1 NALRGQISNIQ
12 QASNKSIPEAWERL
26 QEYIMACPH
35 HGMDNWLIL
44 QNFYNGLT
52 QSSRHH
58 MNAAA
63 GGAFFSLTIERATS
77 LIKKM
82 VSNQGWSDDRLQPC
96 QRGMHSVKEADMLAM
111 KIDLLLKKF
120 EDYPQDKAQMQ
131 TLQALET
138 RMTCEVCRNVGYSG
152 DNCPE
157 TLEEALF
164 LNGNNNGFRPQEGQ
178 GWNQPR
184 PYYQGGNGNSNSF
197 NPNQPT
203 LTAKR
208 RSRSPFRRSWPL
220 QTNPWRPSMPRWTD
234 SLQPSRTS

>member
-1 NALRGQISNIQ
+1 MDTWDKCAKAFLSKFFPTGKTNALRGRISNFQ
-12 QASNKSIPEAWERL
+12 QASNESIPEAWERL
-26 QEYIMACPH
+26 QEYILACPH

-52 QSSRHH
+52 QSSRDHVD
-58 MNAAA
+58 AAA

-77 LIKKM
+77 LIEKM
-82 VSNQGWSDDRLQPC
+82 VSNQGWSDDRLQPR

-120 EDYPQDKAQMQ
+120 EDYSQDKAQMQ

-138 RMTCEVCRNVGYSG
+138 RMTCEVCGNVGHLG

-157 TLEEALF
+157 TQEEALF
-164 LNGNNNGFRPQEGQ
+164 LNGNNGFRPQGGQ
-178 GWNQPR
+178 GWNRPC

-203 LTAKR
+203 LR
-208 RSRSPFRRSWPL
+208 DL
-220 QTNPWRPSMPRWTD
+220 C
-234 SLQPSRTS
+234 